1 MLPVGIGLGAAASIA
16 FSSTAAGLAS
26 RRLTPVLV
34 GFWSQVVQLTLCAA
48 LLLLLRPVLL
58 DGQTFWGLCAGVA
71 GGIGMSLNYR
81 AMAVGAISLVA
92 PITACSIVI
101 PVAYS
106 VLVGESLTSL
116 AVVGIVAIIAGVVV
130 ASLQSAPIPED
141 PTDTTVAGDRRAVML
156 AIGAALAYG
165 AFFILLDFA
174 PDAQGIG
181 ALWTAGA
188 VRVAGVSVQ
197 IALVLYSRRGA
208 ARPGAVA
215 PFILLSAMLDFASL
229 MLISFGTMTE
239 SYALVTALVGLYP
252 LIAVLIGVVLLG
264 ERLTRLQSIGAV
276 LAVAGVLLVS
286 I

>member
-1 MLPVGIGLGAAASIA
+1 MLPVGIGLGSAACIA

-34 GFWSQVVQLTLCAA
+34 GFWSQVLQLSLCAV

-58 DGQTFWGLCAGVA
+58 DGQTFWGMFAGVA

-101 PVAYS
+101 PVVYA
-106 VLVGESLTSL
+106 VLTGEMLTPL
-116 AVVGIVAIIAGVVV
+116 AMVGIVTIIAGVVV
-130 ASLQSAPIPED
+130 ASFQPTPIPED
-141 PTDTTVAGDRRAVML
+141 PTDTSVAGDRRAVTL

-174 PDAQGIG
+174 PEAQGIG
-181 ALWTAGA
+181 TLWTAGA
-188 VRVAGVSVQ
+188 VRVAGLTVQ
-197 IALVLYSRRGA
+197 IALVLLSRRGA
-208 ARPGAVA
+208 SWPGKVA
-215 PFILLSAMLDFASL
+215 PFILLSALLDFASL
-229 MLISFGTMTE
+229 MLISFGTMTD

-252 LIAVLIGVVLLG
+252 LIAVLIGVIVLG
-264 ERLTRLQSIGAV
+264 ERLTRLQSLGAM

-286 I
+286 V